1 MCAGYIIT
9 VFLYACLHLR
19 ILISCVAE
27 FLAELPLLVLFSLQG
42 MQIKFAAASFPCFI
56 SQISFPDKELL
67 VNAGLG
73 TYLSPIISEEVD
85 RG

>member
-1 MCAGYIIT
+1 VYADYIVTI
-9 VFLYACLHLR
+9 FLHACLHLR

-42 MQIKFAAASFPCFI
+42 TQIKIAAAGFSCFI
-56 SQISFPDKELL
+56 SQIFFPDKELQAN
-67 VNAGLG
+67 VGLG
-73 TYLSPIISEEVD
+73 IFLSPVISEEVD

>member
-1 MCAGYIIT
+1 VYAGYIVT

-27 FLAELPLLVLFSLQG
+27 LLAELPLPVLLSLQG
-42 MQIKFAAASFPCFI
+42 TQIKIAAAIFPCFI
-56 SQISFPDKELL
+56 SQISFPDKELQANVGL
-67 VNAGLG
+67 V

>member
-1 MCAGYIIT
+1 VYAGCVIT
-9 VFLYACLHLR
+9 VFLYPCLHLG

-42 MQIKFAAASFPCFI
+42 TQIKIAAAGFSCFI
-56 SQISFPDKELL
+56 SQISFPDKELRAN
-67 VNAGLG
+67 VGLG
-73 TYLSPIISEEVD
+73 TILSPIISEEVD